1 MSSQE
6 QSLAI
11 RHSGP
16 DDRAALERL
25 AALDS
30 APTPSGDV
38 LIAEAGDE
46 PRAAIEIATGAAIA
60 DPFRP
65 TAQLV
70 DLLAV
75 RAETAAAGRGLAS
88 PAGDPPASHRPAF
101 VVRVAISPP
110 GGCSEVDSRKEQR
123 MWTNEHSIETTA
135 SAEAVWRLWSDV
147 TRWPEWIADI
157 ERIELSGSFA
167 TGSKITMIPAGRD
180 PVELRIAE
188 AVEPERFV
196 DEADLGDVVVRTLH
210 RVDPLDTERNRVV
223 YRMEI
228 SGPAADRVGPE
239 LGPQI
244 SGDFPETLA
253 ALVERAER

>member
-1 MSSQE
+1 
-6 QSLAI
+6 
-11 RHSGP
+11 
-16 DDRAALERL
+16 
-25 AALDS
+25 
-30 APTPSGDV
+30 
-38 LIAEAGDE
+38 
-46 PRAAIEIATGAAIA
+46 
-60 DPFRP
+60 
-65 TAQLV
+65 
-70 DLLAV
+70 
-75 RAETAAAGRGLAS
+75 
-88 PAGDPPASHRPAF
+88 
-101 VVRVAISPP
+101 
-110 GGCSEVDSRKEQR
+110 
-123 MWTNEHSIETTA
+123 MWTTEHSIETTA

-147 TRWPEWIADI
+147 SGWPEWIADI
-157 ERIELSGSFA
+157 ERIELSGPFA
-167 TGSKITMIPAGRD
+167 TGSRVTMIPAGQE

-210 RVDPLDTERNRVV
+210 RVDPLDSERNRVV